1 MCLAVPGEVL
11 DVTEDEGALL
21 VGRVRFGTVVQRVCL
36 AYLPEVRPGDWVI
49 AHAGFAIQRLD
60 EAAARR
66 ALELL
71 GDGET

>member
-36 AYLPEVRPGDWVI
+36 VDHQEFRFAGRGGGFGEVLSQKVIPGVT
-49 AHAGFAIQRLD
+49 LS
-60 EAAARR
+60 E
-66 ALELL
+66 
-71 GDGET
+71 